1 MNEAGDYE
9 QDISPTAS
17 ELALLSSIED
27 LISHLNE
34 GAETETAE
42 EAGARSSFIATMYNL
57 VARRIENISGEDGCM
72 SPEEYAFAIE
82 AIIDDC
88 QVHGEDMYTGLAI
101 PEEVTGQGDE
111 KYQSFRRHS
120 IRLAHTLFGKE
131 FGDQAAEAFRVF
143 QEARDDE
150 ANQDIG

>member
-27 LISHLNE
+27 LISRLNE
-34 GAETETAE
+34 GDETETVE
-42 EAGARSSFIATMYNL
+42 EARVHSSLMATMYDL
-57 VARRIENISGEDGCM
+57 VAKRIKNISGEDGCM
-72 SPEEYAFAIE
+72 SPEEYALATE
-82 AIIDDC
+82 TVIDDC

-101 PEEVTGQGDE
+101 PEEVTGQDDE
-111 KYQSFRRHS
+111 KYQGFRHHS
-120 IRLAHTLFGKE
+120 IRLAHTLFGNE